1 MDKGLG
7 VTHTVAKRRENT
19 REIFPNATPLSSS
32 SHSVEIQEYDVAR
45 IESNIGRKKCYRNY
59 ESELRVKKKAA
70 FPFVQT
76 RFWERFNGQKL
87 SFRLDLTLETVT
99 VLTVRTSYQEAGKV
113 GGGTRLT

>member
-70 FPFVQT
+70 FSLRANPFLGNGLT
-76 RFWERFNGQKL
+76 GRNFRFDWI
-87 SFRLDLTLETVT
+87 
-99 VLTVRTSYQEAGKV
+99 
-113 GGGTRLT
+113 

>member
-32 SHSVEIQEYDVAR
+32 SHSVEIQEYSIAR
-45 IESNIGRKKCYRNY
+45 ISDEKCYRNY

-70 FPFVQT
+70 FGFPSCKPVSGNGLTGRNF
-76 RFWERFNGQKL
+76 RFDWI
-87 SFRLDLTLETVT
+87 
-99 VLTVRTSYQEAGKV
+99 
-113 GGGTRLT
+113 